1 MTVACNL
8 SNLLDKIYVKV
19 YDSIMKDLR
28 LDNLKGGIEMSLRD
42 SWKETGVG
50 LGHAFRDLGKT
61 LVKTVKTGAEK
72 VDNWAN
78 SDEDQPSDDSDN
90 RAE

>member
-1 MTVACNL
+1 MIVAFNL
-8 SNLLDKIYVKV
+8 SNFLDKIYVKV
-19 YDSIMKDLR
+19 YDSIIKVLR
-28 LDNLKGGIEMSLRD
+28 SDNMKGGMEMSLRD

-78 SDEDQPSDDSDN
+78 GNEDPLQTESEN
-90 RAE
+90 KAE